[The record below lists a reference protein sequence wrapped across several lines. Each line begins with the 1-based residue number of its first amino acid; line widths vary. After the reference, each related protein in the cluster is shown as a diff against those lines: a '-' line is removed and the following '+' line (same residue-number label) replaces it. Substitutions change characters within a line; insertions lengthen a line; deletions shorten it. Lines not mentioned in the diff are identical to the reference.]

1 VAKAALLRDDRTMLA
16 FTDDAALARLMIA
29 ATRVPHNRRRAWLKR
44 VARWADGSRQAKYRQ
59 RQEEGLVVVPVRVDP
74 QEAEMLLRSIGVYV
88 RDTDRATLGAAFEAL
103 LSLWLEGSLQVAR
116 TDDPLR

>member
-1 VAKAALLRDDRTMLA
+1 MAKAALLRDDRTMLA

-74 QEAEMLLRSIGVYV
+74 QEAEMMLRDLGIFVT
-88 RDTDRATLGAAFEAL
+88 DTDRATLGKAFEAM
-103 LSLWLEGSLQVAR
+103 LSLWLEGSLRVAR
-116 TDDPLR
+116 TNETLR